1 MSVFYDGEFLCV
13 QLSRNVDY
21 NVVLEIAKES
31 PYSQYIPSV
40 GIYCLPPTKRNAR
53 LLYEAGYPFDET
65 AKPFVQT
72 CEDRRESVS
81 SPIPKELYPFQKE
94 GVETLLSNDRNYL
107 LADEMGLGKTVQV
120 LTYLNLNPKSLP
132 AVVVCPA
139 SLKLNWGKEVEKWVG
154 VAPYVLYGRTP
165 EHLSEEFVQKHPV
178 WIINY
183 DILGV
188 EDAQEK
194 AVEAERR
201 KVCEETGAPYR
212 KRKLRVHGWCDEI
225 SRHGFKTIV
234 CDEVQNIA
242 EEETLRSRGVSQI
255 CEGDSRKIFLSGTP
269 YETRT
274 SQFFTCL
281 HILDRRLFPNK
292 WRFLMTYC
300 NPKKTFFGWQF
311 QGLSNGE
318 QLHQMISPLMI
329 RRLKKDVLTQLP
341 PKNRIVV
348 PMDVT
353 SKERRVYDQ
362 CDMEL
367 QQAVDNHE
375 TNALT
380 KLAKL
385 KQASFEAKKSA
396 IIQWI
401 KDYLEVNDKLVVFVY
416 HKAAFHAL
424 MDEFSKFAV
433 GINGETAVA
442 DRQKAVDSFQLNK
455 KTKLFVGQIKS
466 CNAGLTLTAA
476 NATCFV
482 EFGTTCVMHE
492 QAEDRVHRIS
502 QTADSVF
509 AYYLI
514 LDNSIDNVIMDVLNS
529 RNADMKKVLNNESND
544 ELFKREDDFNDIIL
558 SKYVER
564 RRKTLK

>member
-13 QLSRNVDY
+13 QLNRNIDY
-21 NVVLEIAKES
+21 KVVLDIAKDS
-31 PYSQYIPSV
+31 PYSQYMPSV
-40 GIYCLPPTKRNAR
+40 GIYCLPPTKQNAR
-53 LLYEAGYPFDET
+53 RLHEAGYPFDAT
-65 AKPFVQT
+65 ATPFLQA
-72 CEDRRESVS
+72 CENKRESVS
-81 SPIPKELYPFQKE
+81 SPMPEELYPFQKE
-94 GVETLLSNDRNYL
+94 GVEKLLSNNRNYL
-107 LADEMGLGKTVQV
+107 LSDEMGLGKTVQV
-120 LTYLNLNPKSLP
+120 LTYLKLNPKSLP

-139 SLKLNWGKEVEKWVG
+139 SLKLNWAKEVEKWVG
-154 VAPYVLYGRTP
+154 AMPYILYGRTP
-165 EHLSEEFVQKHPV
+165 QRLSEEFVEKYPV
-178 WIINY
+178 WIVNY

-188 EDAQEK
+188 EDAEEK
-194 AVEAERR
+194 RIETERR
-201 KVCEETGAPYR
+201 KACEETGAPYR

-225 SRHGFKTIV
+225 SRHGFKTVI

-341 PKNRIVV
+341 PKNRMVV
-348 PMDVT
+348 SMDV
-353 SKERRVYDQ
+353 SAKERQVYDQ

-385 KQASFEAKKSA
+385 KQASFEAKRTA

-416 HKAAFHAL
+416 HKAAFHTL
-424 MDEFSKFAV
+424 MDEFSKIAV

-442 DRQKAVDSFQLNK
+442 DRQKAVDSFQLNR
-455 KTKLFVGQIKS
+455 KTKLFVGNITA
-466 CNAGLTLTAA
+466 CNAGLTLTAS

-482 EFGTTCVMHE
+482 EFPRSYP
-492 QAEDRVHRIS
+492 QAVQCEDRVHRIS
-502 QTADSVF
+502 QEADSVF

-514 LDNSIDNVIMDVLNS
+514 LEDSIDEIIMDTINERG
-529 RNADMKKVLNNESND
+529 RNISKVMDNTNET
-544 ELFKREDDFNDIIL
+544 LFEEEKDFNDIIL
-558 SKYVER
+558 SRYAER
-564 RRKTLK
+564 RRKTLQ